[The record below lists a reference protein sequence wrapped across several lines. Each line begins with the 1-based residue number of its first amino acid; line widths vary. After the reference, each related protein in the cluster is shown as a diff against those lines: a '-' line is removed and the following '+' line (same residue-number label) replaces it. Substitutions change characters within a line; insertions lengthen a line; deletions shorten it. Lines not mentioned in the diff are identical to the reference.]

1 MEAWHLYLVRCAGG
15 ALYTG
20 ISTDV
25 ERRFE
30 QHRLGQGAKFLRGR
44 GPLELVFREEVG
56 RRGEALRTELRVKA
70 LPRESKLALI
80 AGELLLEHLREP
92 ALEAPE
98 PE

>member
-20 ISTDV
+20 ITTDV

-30 QHRLGQGAKFLRGR
+30 QHQLGQGAKFLRGR
-44 GPLELVFREEVG
+44 GPLELVFRALVG
-56 RRGEALRTELRVKA
+56 ARGDALRTELRVKA
-70 LPRESKLALI
+70 LPRESKLALV
-80 AGELLLEHLREP
+80 AGELDLDDIREP
-92 ALEAPE
+92 TLEAPE